1 MEEIR
6 SFIMKTRIIVD
17 STFNLEEEFINQNNI
32 VVIPLNVII
41 DGQSYQDG
49 VEISFDQVMEAADS
63 GKSVTTSQPS
73 PLLFQEYFERV
84 RDEGATDIV
93 CLTISSTLSGTF
105 QAANIAKNEVTGVN
119 IHLIDTL
126 TTAIGAEI
134 LTNILVNDLNEDV
147 QLNEVIDK
155 INTIKHNGGILL
167 NMVNLNALKKSGR
180 IHRIK
185 ATIGNLLRVKPI
197 IEFFHGKVS
206 INSKFRTEKQVAE
219 WIIEKMKALLEG
231 ITAKI
236 HIYIAYIDSIDR
248 IKLVLQMLKEAFPNI
263 PIKVRDGITPVIAT
277 NLGYG
282 GIGIA
287 WCHE

>member
-1 MEEIR
+1 
-6 SFIMKTRIIVD
+6 MKTRIIVD

-206 INSKFRTEKQVAE
+206 IKSKFRTEKQVAE